1 MATPV
6 PNAPKADPSNETRN
20 IQVEKGDSLKR
31 TRQPEDDGGVEGV
44 EKRCKDEPELPD
56 LASGLDEHSSPNQRS
71 APSDQK
77 DSVMLIINKART
89 DLGRI
94 LDVAPAVPDLG
105 SDEQTNPNQLSA
117 PSDLKD
123 RAMLILDM
131 AQTTLARLWDV
142 TPAVSDERDVN
153 RDIDAAQKCLS
164 AAPAESESK

>member
-31 TRQPEDDGGVEGV
+31 TRQPEDDGGIEG
-44 EKRCKDEPELPD
+44 PELPD

-77 DSVMLIINKART
+77 DSTMLIINKART
-89 DLGRI
+89 DLARI

-105 SDEQTNPNQLSA
+105 SDEETNPNQLSA
-117 PSDLKD
+117 PSDQKD
-123 RAMLILDM
+123 RAILILDM

-142 TPAVSDERDVN
+142 TPAVSDECDVN

>member
-6 PNAPKADPSNETRN
+6 PNASKADPSNETRN

-31 TRQPEDDGGVEGV
+31 IREPEDDGEAEGV
-44 EKRCKDEPELPD
+44 AKRYKDEPD
-56 LASGLDEHSSPNQRS
+56 LASGLDEDSSPNQRS
-71 APSDQK
+71 APSGQK
-77 DSVMLIINKART
+77 DSAMLIINMART
-89 DLGRI
+89 NLARI

-117 PSDLKD
+117 PSDQKD

-131 AQTTLARLWDV
+131 AQTTLARLWDF
-142 TPAVSDERDVN
+142 TPAVSDECDVN
-153 RDIDAAQKCLS
+153 RDIDAAKKCLS